1 MNGKEKNDTSSL
13 TVKERRLQTNTV
25 LKELLQVTPPMAP
38 DEMSDS
44 ESTKKFVVPD
54 YLRAGV
60 EEMKDVYPEASDET
74 LANILKYSQYVKG
87 TYRP

>member
-1 MNGKEKNDTSSL
+1 MKSSDDKKNDTSSL

-25 LKELLQVTPPMAP
+25 LKELLQVVPPMAP

-54 YLRAGV
+54 HLIMHV
-60 EEMKDVYPEASDET
+60 EEMKEMYPEASDEE
-74 LANILKYSQYVKG
+74 LASILKYS
-87 TYRP
+87 

>member
-60 EEMKDVYPEASDET
+60 EEMKEVYPEASDEE
-74 LANILKYSQYVKG
+74 LASTLKYS
-87 TYRP
+87 

>member
-25 LKELLQVTPPMAP
+25 LKELLQLTPPMAP
-38 DEMSDS
+38 GEMSDS

-74 LANILKYSQYVKG
+74 LANILKYS
-87 TYRP
+87 